1 MKGQMFLIATII
13 IISGL
18 FFVRM
23 GIRTPEISRQ
33 KALLEMSY
41 EKEFFENMQSE
52 LENSILFS
60 ANEKNEITNNA
71 FDFMNFS
78 RKKSYERGFILKT
91 FFVGIYSNH
100 STNSLLVTTI
110 NSMGKEINVS
120 LNFNGNENS
129 KELKDYERW
138 DNSYQFIPGNTYW
151 LNITYDNSTRNLS
164 LETSATKDNYFY
176 YFDLSLVSTNALHKQ
191 KIEKKLNLP

>member
-1 MKGQMFLIATII
+1 MKGQMFLIASII

-23 GIRTPEISRQ
+23 GIRSPEISRQ
-33 KALLEMSY
+33 KTLLEMNY
-41 EKEFFENMQSE
+41 EKEFFENIQNE

-60 ANEKNEITNNA
+60 ANEKNEITKHV
-71 FDFMNFS
+71 F
-78 RKKSYERGFILKT
+78 G
-91 FFVGIYSNH
+91 VYSNH
-100 STNSLLVTTI
+100 SATTLIVTTI
-110 NSMGKEINVS
+110 NSLGKKVNVT

-129 KELKDYERW
+129 KELNDYEKW
-138 DNSYQFIPGNTYW
+138 ENTYQFTPGNTYW

-176 YFDLSLVSTNALHKQ
+176 YFDLSLISTNALHRQ
-191 KIEKKLNLP
+191 KIENKLNLP